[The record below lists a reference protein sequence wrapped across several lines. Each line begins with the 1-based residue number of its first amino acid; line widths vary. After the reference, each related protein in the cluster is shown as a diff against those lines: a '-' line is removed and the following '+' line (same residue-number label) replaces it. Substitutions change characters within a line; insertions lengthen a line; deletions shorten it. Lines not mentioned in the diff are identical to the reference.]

1 MQKEY
6 KGTAFSADVGDEKH
20 HVIDQA
26 NSLIGSW
33 NSGDDCKSRAQLYIL
48 FANTFVARWLRLQ
61 LWSEPTQ
68 VRFPVGT
75 NSVAWSISL
84 DLFRAGPGR

>member
-48 FANTFVARWLRLQ
+48 FANALERGGFISSCGASPPTFHSRLGRTV
-61 LWSEPTQ
+61 SHG
-68 VRFPVGT
+68 V
-75 NSVAWSISL
+75 
-84 DLFRAGPGR
+84 FR